1 MSEIK
6 TELLFQITLDV
17 LRISDLGNTPF
28 GHRRIIEIEGGSFE
42 GPKMRGRAMPGGGDW
57 LLIRPDGGVQMD
69 VRLILETDDEHLIYM
84 NYRGIR
90 HGPEEV
96 IARLNAGDEV
106 DPSEYYFR
114 IAPFFETS
122 SETYGWLNRIICV
135 GTGHRKPSG
144 PVYSV
149 FEVL

>member
-28 GHRRIIEIEGGSFE
+28 GHRRIIEIAGGSFE

-69 VRLILETDDEHLIYM
+69 VRLTLETDDEHLIYM
-84 NYRGIR
+84 SYRGIR

-96 IARLNAGDEV
+96 IARLNAGEEV

-114 IAPFFETS
+114 AAPFFETS

-135 GTGHRKPSG
+135 ATGHRKPSG